1 MPGWRGLA
9 GSAGVG
15 AVVTG
20 ASVAVFGPP
29 TAAFGAD
36 AECEA
41 AVAIAKGGG
50 EDALRVATELLLA
63 QPGWNAA
70 EVAECL
76 RPVKAPTEYDGADL
90 GALWKIFT
98 ETLDALVP
106 ILVFVGLFT
115 LALLVIARLL
125 ALLPKVRNMRS
136 MRSWRIAAW
145 IVGLTLAVAIPAYVA
160 LRGLWVMAQGG
171 PNSDADVDG
180 AGYGFE
186 QFVREVLGR
195 SGTWWVV
202 LLVALLTIAILAFAF
217 ATRQGVAIKLK
228 SKDDGTGLDSAHI
241 MAAMDAMAGQ
251 TNRGLEFPVGT
262 DLTTA
267 AAAVSE
273 LSDNKFVATLQV
285 AVSAI
290 VGATPWTL
298 TVENEGGKAASVTIS
313 RNGALMKAKRVKIG
327 ETLAGVDEM
336 TSAEVLAALISG
348 ELIATLRSRYRS
360 EFDAD
365 LSGATDG
372 ESIALHYIASSALS
386 SNRATRARGIPI
398 LARAIELDPQNRAAW
413 TTLANYAYRDP
424 QIHEPKNPKPHQAY
438 REFLDRAILEE
449 LTRARLGGADD
460 WVWRRTTFPHRP
472 PSPPAPAQPA
482 APAAPPDASRFLRA
496 QREVRM
502 SQMRQNG
509 LLLRLLQTRVVAAM
523 NADAAAKLSGQ
534 TPHPDQRSVDD
545 EYMRLRRETF
555 GGPLSKREPPKLAI
569 RRRQL
574 LLLDEFRAS
583 RLATPPT
590 NRPEALGLAEFAQER
605 AAWDAV
611 HPHTPA
617 DPPASNRARPRN
629 APAPVPT
636 AVLTD
641 AERFRCEEAAL
652 AVTGGYDR
660 DPIVAYSLACYRA
673 ILFAS
678 NQGSTS

>member
-1 MPGWRGLA
+1 MRGCRGLSGRA
-9 GSAGVG
+9 GAGAVCAGAAAGVL
-15 AVVTG
+15 A
-20 ASVAVFGPP
+20 AP

-36 AECEA
+36 SVCEA

-50 EDALRVATELLLA
+50 DDALRVAAELLAEEWDGDAARVA
-63 QPGWNAA
+63 Q
-70 EVAECL
+70 CL
-76 RPVKAPTEYDGADL
+76 RPVKEPTEYDGADL
-90 GALWKIFT
+90 GALWKAFT
-98 ETLDALVP
+98 ETLDELVP
-106 ILVFVGLFT
+106 IVAFVGLFT
-115 LALLVIARLL
+115 LALLVLARLL
-125 ALLPKVRNMRS
+125 ALLPKVRDMRS
-136 MRSWRIAAW
+136 KRYWRSAAW
-145 IVGLTLAVAIPAYVA
+145 IAGLTLAVLVPAYIA
-160 LRGLWVMAQGG
+160 LRGMWVIAQGG
-171 PNSDADVDG
+171 PKSDADVDG
-180 AGYGFE
+180 EGYAFE
-186 QFVREVLGR
+186 RFVPDVLWR
-195 SGTWWVV
+195 SGAWWVV
-202 LLVALLTIAILAFAF
+202 LLVTLVTLAILTFAF

-228 SKDDGTGLDSAHI
+228 SKDDGKGLDSSHI

-273 LSDNKFVATLQV
+273 LSDNRFVATLQV

-298 TVENEGGKAASVTIS
+298 TVENEGEKAASVTIS
-313 RNGALMKAKRVKIG
+313 RNGALMKAKRVKVG
-327 ETLAGVDEM
+327 QTLSDVSEM
-336 TSAEVLAALISG
+336 TAAELLAALISG

-386 SNRATRARGIPI
+386 TNRAARAKGIPI
-398 LARAIELDPQNRAAW
+398 LARAVELDPHNRAAW

-424 QIHEPKNPKPHQAY
+424 KIHDPKNPQPHVVY
-438 REFLDRAILEE
+438 RKFLDDAILEE
-449 LTRARLGGADD
+449 LSRARLGGIDA
-460 WVWRRTTFPHRP
+460 WVWRRTQFPHKP
-472 PSPPAPAQPA
+472 PQEAQVDRYA
-482 APAAPPDASRFLRA
+482 FVRA
-496 QREVRM
+496 QRHVRM

-523 NADAAAKLSGQ
+523 NADAARKLNGSVPGA
-534 TPHPDQRSVDD
+534 DQATIDA
-545 EYMRLRRETF
+545 EYMKLRRETF

-583 RLATPPT
+583 RLAHPSTS
-590 NRPEALGLAEFAQER
+590 RPEALTLAEFAAER

-611 HPHTPA
+611 
-617 DPPASNRARPRN
+617 
-629 APAPVPT
+629 APA
-636 AVLTD
+636 ADAGLTD
-641 AERFRCEEAAL
+641 ADRFVCEHAAL
-652 AVTGGYDR
+652 SVSGDYAH

-678 NQGSTS
+678 SQGSPS